1 MLNKKYLLFIVLI
14 LFISNSFCQN
24 SLNFYGNT
32 VQLPVVTSA
41 DQDSFFTRET
51 LPVSIKNFINATARQ
66 YNLEDWAIV
75 LFLNKYVAAQFSGET
90 DANKVKIMAVL
101 LSAEN
106 INNAIGTRDKDHLQ
120 TLISVKNDLSPFIYT
135 FDQNG
140 YRLVLPLPSS
150 RPMQL
155 RKVDIGF
162 YKGKDITFAGK
173 LPQLN
178 INDYKALTRT
188 FYNYKTN
195 RPDSFAFTYSP
206 QFIKFSTDFP
216 MLLADRNYEKYP
228 VSPMFATTLFK
239 ELDKRVAYCTT
250 KLDSINFLLRFAQ
263 TSIKNELNY
272 ITYGANGYPSFPEN
286 TLVIG
291 KGDSQDKS
299 ALFGYLFKHY
309 FKNASVV
316 LIYYTDHLRVGI
328 ADVPLSIDDNS
339 FVEFN
344 GKRYFVADLT
354 NTLPLGDGSYKL
366 LKTPPDISL
375 N

>member
-1 MLNKKYLLFIVLI
+1 MLQKYFLSFIVLM
-14 LFISNSFCQN
+14 LFVNSSFCQG
-24 SLNFYGNT
+24 SFNFYGNT
-32 VQLPVVTSA
+32 VPLPVVSSA
-41 DQDSFFTRET
+41 DMDSFFTKET
-51 LPVSIKNFINATARQ
+51 LPSTIKNYINATARQ
-66 YNLEDWAIV
+66 YNLEDWAMV
-75 LFLNKYVAAQFSGET
+75 LFLNKYVAAQFSSESE
-90 DANKVKIMAVL
+90 ANKVKIMAVL

-150 RPMQL
+150 HPMQL

-188 FYNYKTN
+188 FFNYKTN
-195 RPDSFAFTYSP
+195 RMDSFAFSYSP
-206 QFIKFSTDFP
+206 QFIKFSIDFP
-216 MLLADRNYEKYP
+216 MLLADNNYTKYP
-228 VSPMFATTLFK
+228 VSPQFATTIFK
-239 ELDKRVAYCTT
+239 ELDKRVGYCKS

-263 TSIKNELNY
+263 TTVKNELNLV
-272 ITYGANGYPSFPEN
+272 TYGANGYPSFPEN

-291 KGDSQDKS
+291 KGDAQDKA
-299 ALFGYLFKHY
+299 ALFAYLFKHY
-309 FKNASVV
+309 FKTASVV

-328 ADVPLSIDDNS
+328 ADVPLSLDDNS